1 MGATPLW
8 PSRPSILALPQ
19 LEIIWVTKCD
29 PKPDSFIFFPSQ
41 VVVGSLRKYEA
52 IAEKRR

>member
-8 PSRPSILALPQ
+8 LSRPSILALPQ
-19 LEIIWVTKCD
+19 LKIIWVAKCG

-41 VVVGSLRKYEA
+41 VVVGSLKQYEV